1 MVCSKGGFP
10 SPRESFPCFQ
20 LLSRTK
26 AHANIAPPGHPVFG
40 GLAPIDLVATQPKKQ
55 PIGDV
60 YSAIGSGLSGSM
72 SPRTNPNSPA
82 YPAAPDPTRSDLP
95 ILQSAGKR
103 SPEDWKLI
111 SLSEELDPLVAG
123 VGTQELVAA
132 VGKPGSKEQ
141 PVAPLAN
148 VTNAPVTKGD
158 SFRSY
163 METHRKKYYAQYRA
177 QRRQSAYIDNL
188 EEIAEH
194 NKEFKAGKN
203 RFQLAP
209 NAFAD
214 MQNSEYRKRLI
225 RLKMDPHRKV
235 SPTISDEI
243 VSSVDELPES
253 LDWREKGFQTAQ
265 ANQKSCGS
273 CYAFSVAYAVSA
285 QLLKHIG
292 RVELVSEQQMVDC
305 STATGNLGCGG
316 GSLRNTLK
324 YLKQAG
330 GVMRASDYPY
340 TSSKIVVVINSPIV
354 ALVRSS
360 WKEHW
365 LTLLS
370 HRNGP
375 SAPSLHQ
382 PDNATTEQT
391 NQLVTEGRSSS
402 PNSCNIITIVCD
414 QHPSSDPRGRTEQKK
429 STSMQ

>member
-40 GLAPIDLVATQPKKQ
+40 GLALIDLVATQPKKQ
-55 PIGDV
+55 PTGDE
-60 YSAIGSGLSGSM
+60 YSAIGSGLSRSM

-82 YPAAPDPTRSDLP
+82 YPAAQDPTRSDLS

-132 VGKPGSKEQ
+132 VGKPGSREQ

-148 VTNAPVTKGD
+148 VTNAKGD

-177 QRRQSAYIDNL
+177 QRRQSAYMDNL

-340 TSSKIVVVINSPIV
+340 TSSVSITSNQ
-354 ALVRSS
+354 
-360 WKEHW
+360 
-365 LTLLS
+365 LS
-370 HRNGP
+370 KGNRKVYLCSFFKNNFVLINGP